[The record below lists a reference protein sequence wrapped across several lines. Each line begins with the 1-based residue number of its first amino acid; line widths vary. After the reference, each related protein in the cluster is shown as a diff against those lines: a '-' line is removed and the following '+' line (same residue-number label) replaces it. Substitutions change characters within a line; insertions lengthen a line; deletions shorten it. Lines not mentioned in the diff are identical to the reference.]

1 MQDFTELTRHWEM
14 THWATAPNACTDE
27 ELHQA
32 LAGVLVRARGEV
44 LNDSEVQQFWQI
56 HQEIQRRCQR
66 PGAAA

>member
-1 MQDFTELTRHWEM
+1 MQDFTELIRQWEIRHS
-14 THWATAPNACTDE
+14 TTALNACTDE

-44 LNDSEVQQFWQI
+44 LTDSEVQQFWQI

-66 PGAAA
+66 AGAAA